1 MNLGLDGKVIFIAGA
16 SRGIGLGIVEACLAE
31 GAKLAITARGAEALE
46 AERARLADQYGADR
60 LLAMSGDMRDT
71 QVIEDAVARTEDELG
86 PIFGAVANVGLYPCP
101 PGFEV
106 DDETWD
112 AGFTQNL
119 DSAWRLSRAALRRMT
134 PRGEGSVLL
143 ISSIAGL
150 GALGTAMT
158 YGTSKA
164 AMNHMTKELA
174 RIAGSKNVRVNAIAP
189 GNIIFPGGTW
199 EQNSTGPRAENW
211 ARWIRREVPLNR
223 YGKPEEIGAV
233 AAFLMS
239 PLASFVTGAVVPV
252 DGGQTR
258 QHKTPLLLANARTQ
272 TALRVAAGQV
282 KPGSPHARGCA
293 VKATA
298 SPAPAPGT
306 SRRAAPGT
314 CRTSPRRSRAASW
327 PAGTSP

>member
-1 MNLGLDGKVIFIAGA
+1 MHLGLDGKVIFIAGA

-31 GAKLAITARGAEALE
+31 GAKLCITARGAEALE
-46 AERARLADQYGADR
+46 AERARLAEAYGADR
-60 LLAMSGDMRDT
+60 LLAIAGDMRDT
-71 QVIEDAVARTEDELG
+71 KVIEDAVARTEAELG

-119 DSAWRLSRAALRRMT
+119 DSAWRLARTALRVMT
-134 PRGEGSVLL
+134 PRGEGSVLM

-164 AMNHMTKELA
+164 AMNHLVKELA
-174 RIAGSKNVRVNAIAP
+174 RVAGPKNVRVNAIAP

-199 EQNSTGPRAENW
+199 EANATGPRAEAW
-211 ARWIRREVPLNR
+211 ARWIKREVPLNR
-223 YGKPEEIGAV
+223 FGQPEEIGAA
-233 AAFLMS
+233 AAFLLS
-239 PLASFVTGAVVPV
+239 PLASFITGAVVPV

-258 QHKTPLLLANARTQ
+258 
-272 TALRVAAGQV
+272 
-282 KPGSPHARGCA
+282 
-293 VKATA
+293 
-298 SPAPAPGT
+298 
-306 SRRAAPGT
+306 
-314 CRTSPRRSRAASW
+314 
-327 PAGTSP
+327 

>member
-1 MNLGLDGKVIFIAGA
+1 MHLGLDGKVIFIAGA

-46 AERARLADQYGADR
+46 AERARLAEAYGADR
-60 LLAMSGDMRDT
+60 LLAISGDMRDT
-71 QVIEDAVARTEDELG
+71 KVIEDAVARTEAELG

-119 DSAWRLSRAALRRMT
+119 DSAWRLARTALRVMT
-134 PRGEGSVLL
+134 PRQEGSVLM

-150 GALGTAMT
+150 GALGTPVT

-164 AMNHMTKELA
+164 AMNHLVKELA
-174 RIAGSKNVRVNAIAP
+174 RVAGPKNVRVNAIAP

-199 EQNSTGPRAENW
+199 EANSTGPRAENW
-211 ARWIRREVPLNR
+211 ARWINREVPLKR
-223 YGKPEEIGAV
+223 YGKPEEIGSA
-233 AAFLMS
+233 AAFLLS
-239 PLASFVTGAVVPV
+239 PLASFITGAVVPV

-258 QHKTPLLLANARTQ
+258 
-272 TALRVAAGQV
+272 
-282 KPGSPHARGCA
+282 
-293 VKATA
+293 
-298 SPAPAPGT
+298 
-306 SRRAAPGT
+306 
-314 CRTSPRRSRAASW
+314 
-327 PAGTSP
+327 

>member
-1 MNLGLDGKVIFIAGA
+1 MHLGLDGKVIFVAGA

-31 GAKLAITARGAEALE
+31 GAKLAITARGAENLE
-46 AERARLADQYGADR
+46 IERARLAEAYGADR
-60 LLAMSGDMRDT
+60 LFAIAGDMRDT
-71 QVIEDAVARTEDELG
+71 QVIEDAVARTEAEFG
-86 PIFGAVANVGLYPCP
+86 PIYGAVANVGLYPCP

-134 PRGEGSVLL
+134 PRGDGSVLL

-150 GALGTAMT
+150 GALGTALT
-158 YGTSKA
+158 YGTAKA

-174 RIAGSKNVRVNAIAP
+174 RIAGSKNVRVNSIAP

-199 EQNSTGPRAENW
+199 EANATGPRAENW

-223 YGKPEEIGAV
+223 YGRPEEIGAV
-233 AAFLMS
+233 AAFLLS
-239 PLASFVTGAVVPV
+239 PMASFMTGAVVPV

-258 QHKTPLLLANARTQ
+258 
-272 TALRVAAGQV
+272 
-282 KPGSPHARGCA
+282 
-293 VKATA
+293 
-298 SPAPAPGT
+298 
-306 SRRAAPGT
+306 
-314 CRTSPRRSRAASW
+314 
-327 PAGTSP
+327 